1 MLKKWQMYCDRKD
14 GQKVLWLKSTQTTWL
29 KYSERKQPKIYTLES
44 LNALNKCCDKDTI
57 NIQHLGL
64 GLGLSL
70 GM

>member
-1 MLKKWQMYCDRKD
+1 MTN
-14 GQKVLWLKSTQTTWL
+14 VLRSKGRTKGFMIKIHTNDMIKIFRTKTT
-29 KYSERKQPKIYTLES
+29 KIYTLES